1 MMQKQ
6 RDVSIIHQ
14 QHLAFPIY
22 GSLPSKNPTLTVMG
36 GLQIHGCGLSNLS
49 DVKNQKNDGGTYNKC
64 GKRQILKNLQRW
76 IKRFFE
82 RWFS

>member
-1 MMQKQ
+1 M
-6 RDVSIIHQ
+6 
-14 QHLAFPIY
+14 LY
-22 GSLPSKNPTLTVMG
+22 GYAINVMG
-36 GLQIHGCGLSNLS
+36 KSIEKIDCGSGLSNLS
-49 DVKNQKNDGGTYNKC
+49 DVKNQKNEGGTYNKC